1 MLSLEGIKVVDFT
14 QAAAG
19 PFGAMLL
26 GDMGADVI
34 KVEPLTGDHF
44 RAMFKGIWASSVN
57 RNKRGI
63 AVDLR
68 SPEGKEIAMKLIAGA
83 DVMLEAFV
91 PGVMDKLG
99 LGYEEVKKINPGI
112 IYCSISG
119 YGQDGPYSKRPG
131 YDICAQCESGLLAAT
146 GEEGRPPVRVGS
158 SLIDYGTGLYSA
170 FAIMVALRH
179 RDKTGQGQQIDA
191 SLLDTGVSF
200 MNYWITIYSVTG
212 ENPKRV
218 GSGHAMAVPYQVFD
232 SKDLPVFIG
241 ITSDK
246 NFKEFCNAFKCEEL
260 AGDPR
265 FISNDERCNNRDV
278 LVPLVQNSIMQFTR
292 QEILEKMAA
301 AGIPSAPVLTVGEMM
316 EDPHVKARNMI
327 VDVDFPGTGK
337 IKIPNMP
344 FRMSETP
351 GVIRRTMPALGEHT
365 LEILK
370 EAGYTE
376 ERAKQL
382 VEEKVVLQQ
391 GQ

>member
-44 RAMFKGIWASSVN
+44 RAMFKGIWASSIN
-57 RNKRGI
+57 RNKRSI

-68 SPEGKEIAMKLIAGA
+68 SPEGKEIARKLIAEA

-179 RDKTGQGQQIDA
+179 RDKTGQGQQIDT

-218 GSGHAMAVPYQVFD
+218 GSGHAMAAPYQVFE

-246 NFKEFCNAFKCEEL
+246 NFREFCSAFKCEEL
-260 AGDPR
+260 ANDPR
-265 FISNDERCNNRDV
+265 FMTHDERCKNREA
-278 LVPLVQNSIMQFTR
+278 LVPLAQNSIKQFTR
-292 QEILEKMAA
+292 EEILEKMAA
-301 AGIPSAPVLTVGEMM
+301 AGIPSAPVLTVGEVI

-327 VDVDFPGTGK
+327 VDVDYPGIGK

-351 GVIRRTMPALGEHT
+351 GTIRRTMPALGEHT

-376 ERAKQL
+376 EQTKKL
-382 VEEKVVLQQ
+382 IEGKVVLQQ